1 MSIKLNSPK
10 IVIPALRS
18 RNYRLFFAGQ
28 GVSLIGTWM
37 TQTATVWLV
46 YQLTNSALLL
56 GVVGFTSQ
64 IPSLFLAPF
73 GGVLVDR
80 WNTHKILVTTQ
91 ILSMIQSLALAAL
104 ALTGT
109 INIWHFIFLSL
120 FQGTIN
126 ALDAP
131 ARQTFVLEMVE
142 KRDDLASAIALNSSL
157 VNGGRLVGP
166 AIAGVLIA
174 QIGAAYC
181 FLIDGLSY
189 IGVIA
194 ALLAMQLKPKKRAMK
209 TGNTL
214 KRLQEGFIYTFGF
227 APIRSVLLLLALFS
241 LMAMPYITLIP
252 IFATKILSGDAHT
265 LGFLLA
271 ASGVGALSGGIY
283 LSLRKSVV
291 GLGRVIAFAPI
302 ICGIGIIVFA
312 LSKVLW
318 LSLFMSALVGLGSIL
333 LISSSNTVIQTIVED
348 DKRGRVMSFF
358 TMSFLGMVPF
368 GNLFAGFF
376 ADRIGAPNTLIV
388 GGSFC
393 ILASLLFM
401 RQLPTLRKLV
411 RPIYVKVGILPQV
424 SASSGLSSKNPK

>member
-1 MSIKLNSPK
+1 MRIKTNSK
-10 IVIPALRS
+10 VAIPALRS

-28 GVSLIGTWM
+28 GISLIGNWM

-80 WNTHKILVTTQ
+80 WNTHKILVITQ
-91 ILSMIQSLALAAL
+91 VLAMIQSLALAIL

-109 INIWHFIFLSL
+109 INIWHFIVLSL

-131 ARQTFVLEMVE
+131 ARQAFVPEMVE

-166 AIAGVLIA
+166 AIAGIIIA
-174 QIGAAYC
+174 QTGAAFC
-181 FLIDGLSY
+181 FLIDGFSY
-189 IGVIA
+189 IAVIA
-194 ALLAMQLKPKKRAMK
+194 ALLAMKLKPKNIALNP
-209 TGNTL
+209 GNPLQKL
-214 KRLQEGFIYTFGF
+214 KEGFIYAFGF
-227 APIRSVLLLLALFS
+227 APIRSILLLLAIFS
-241 LMAMPYITLIP
+241 FMAMPYVTLIP

-265 LGFLLA
+265 LGFLMA
-271 ASGVGALSGGIY
+271 ASGVGAIIGGLY
-283 LSLRKSVV
+283 LTTRKTVLGLGKVIALAPAIAGV
-291 GLGRVIAFAPI
+291 GL
-302 ICGIGIIVFA
+302 IVFS
-312 LSKVLW
+312 LSRVLW
-318 LSLFMSALVGLGSIL
+318 ISLLMMTVVGLGSIL
-333 LISSSNTVIQTIVED
+333 QISSSNTILQTIVED
-348 DKRGRVMSFF
+348 DKRGRVMSLF

-368 GNLFAGFF
+368 GNLLAGFL
-376 ADRIGAPNTLIV
+376 ADKIGAPNTLII

-393 ILASLLFM
+393 ILASIVFT
-401 RQLPTLRKLV
+401 RQLPKIRQAA
-411 RPIYVKVGILPQV
+411 RPVYQKIGLLPKTN
-424 SASSGLSSKNPK
+424 S